1 MKNEDMQNFINGIQE
16 KIGKDASGLI
26 SDDLGMLITDNKN
39 MNKDL
44 IDKENE
50 INKLKDQKEKLIET
64 NGNLLQQVS
73 MGTKEDFKNNINN
86 KKDDDEPK
94 KPFSFKAQF
103 DEKGNFID

>member
-1 MKNEDMQNFINGIQE
+1 MNNKEMETFIKGIQE

-26 SDDLGMLITDNKN
+26 SDDLGMLITDNTK

-44 IDKENE
+44 TNKENE
-50 INKLKDQKEKLIET
+50 INKLKDQKEKLIAT
-64 NGNLLQQVS
+64 NGNLLQQIS

-86 KKDDDEPK
+86 KKDDEPK

-103 DEKGNFID
+103 DEKGNFIE